1 MPLFAKSAAAALL
14 LLGSLLAACST
25 PMNDCDAPTLGFD
38 LTITAREMEPSD
50 LATCVGNEITI
61 TVTAD
66 EHGVFHL
73 HGYDEEAP
81 ATELSAGVSET
92 IIFTAVR
99 SGQFIIEFHAGD
111 GEEVE
116 LGVLTVNEP

>member
-1 MPLFAKSAAAALL
+1 MPALAKSVAPALL
-14 LLGSLLAACST
+14 LLMALLAACS
-25 PMNDCDAPTLGFD
+25 PAGNDCDAPTLSFD

-50 LATCVGNEITI
+50 LVTCRGNEITI

-81 ATELSAGVSET
+81 ATELNPGVTET
-92 IIFTAVR
+92 IVFTAVR

-111 GEEVE
+111 GEAVD